1 MQALSPLPSE
11 STLADKRL
19 SEKQRA
25 DLLPKRRS
33 GGLHF
38 RRAQSIVQS
47 LMSKDTPSDPNSLTS
62 FTLFGSGL
70 IDRLEG
76 AFGLVRDGRERMG
89 LRVLIAVLISWVPLL
104 LLAAA
109 QGLAIGPT
117 RLESFL
123 MDFAVNVRLLVV
135 VPVFLLG
142 EAIGGAQLR
151 TVVQQFLD
159 AGLVKEESREKF
171 DAMVRNTVRLSRS
184 RWTDVLL
191 LSLAYLHSAAVLFAL
206 LFELQTSTWRVLMT
220 DGHAV
225 ISLAGVWF
233 FLVAFPLYSFLLWRW
248 LLRIVLWW
256 KLLWQISRLDLQLN
270 PSHRDGAG
278 GLAFL
283 SISLEAFA
291 FFVFGA
297 AACSA
302 AGIADFVVYEGNSPL
317 QYQWDVVGF
326 VILLLILIA
335 GPVLFFLRP
344 LYVGRE
350 EAIFRYGALASR
362 QIQRIEGKWF
372 PKRSIPGDIEM
383 SMPDFLSIT
392 HLEHS
397 VEAVHKMSLVPLTKE
412 DILQLVIIALL
423 PFIPVLATLIPMGEI
438 LSMLLKA
445 LA

>member
-1 MQALSPLPSE
+1 
-11 STLADKRL
+11 
-19 SEKQRA
+19 
-25 DLLPKRRS
+25 
-33 GGLHF
+33 
-38 RRAQSIVQS
+38 
-47 LMSKDTPSDPNSLTS
+47 MSKDTQSETNSLSS

-76 AFGLVRDGRERMG
+76 AFGLVRDGRGRMG

-171 DAMVRNTVRLSRS
+171 DATVRNTVRLSRS
-184 RWTDVLL
+184 KWTDALL

-248 LLRIVLWW
+248 LLRIALWW
-256 KLLWQISRLDLQLN
+256 RMLWQISRLDLRLN

-297 AACSA
+297 AAFSA

-344 LYVGRE
+344 LYVARE

-372 PKRSIPGDIEM
+372 PKRSMPEDIEM

-412 DILQLVIIALL
+412 DILQLVIIALF
-423 PFIPVLATLIPMGEI
+423 PFLPVLATQIPMGEI